1 MNAYVKTF
9 LHRGAIFGGFG
20 PIVAG
25 VVFLILSHIS
35 TDLSFGGGEM
45 FLAIVSTYLLAFVH
59 AGASVFQQIEHWSL
73 GRSLLCHFVVLYAS
87 YSVCYVA
94 NAWIPFEPFAFFVF
108 TCIFVAIYAVIWGI
122 VFLSVR
128 ATEKK
133 LNKKLQ
139 KR

>member
-1 MNAYVKTF
+1 
-9 LHRGAIFGGFG
+9 
-20 PIVAG
+20 
-25 VVFLILSHIS
+25 
-35 TDLSFGGGEM
+35 M
-45 FLAIVSTYLLAFVH
+45 FLAIASTYLLAFVQ

-73 GRSLLCHFVVLYAS
+73 GRSLLWHFLVLYAS

-94 NAWIPFEPFAFFVF
+94 NTWIPFEPFAFFVF
-108 TCIFVAIYAVIWGI
+108 TCVFVATYAVIWGI

-139 KR
+139 KK